1 MQSFLPERLAN
12 ITLSNELVRMI
23 RRLGEYKGKQDLF
36 KKQAPEVLE
45 NMRMVALIQSTES
58 SNRLENITAEPQR
71 LKELMADKTKPQ
83 NRSEA
88 EIAGYRDV
96 LNTIHSSA
104 ENIPFNVNS
113 VLQFHRDM
121 LKYTGILGGKWKQSQ
136 NQIMEIFPDGRRRVR
151 FQPVEP
157 AFVQDYMST
166 LHRRYNEEIQRQVI
180 DPLILMPLYVLD
192 FLCIHPFSDGN
203 GRVSRLLT
211 LLMLYHQGYEVGR
224 YISIERVTERTK
236 ESYYEMLKACSDGW
250 HTGQHQVI
258 PWIEY
263 NCSILLA
270 AYDEFERRA
279 DILVS
284 GRGSKTEMVKN
295 VIDACVADF
304 TVSDIKEACP
314 MVSID
319 MIRHIL
325 KQMKE
330 EGQIENISRGRY
342 ARWRK
347 LGDSG
352 S

>member
-1 MQSFLPERLAN
+1 MKSFAPEQLTN

-45 NMRMVALIQSTES
+45 NMRQVALIQSTES

-71 LKELMADKTKPQ
+71 VKELMAEKTQPQ

-104 ENIPFNVNS
+104 ENIPFNENI

-121 LKYTGILGGKWKQSQ
+121 LKYTGVPGGQWKTMQ
-136 NQIMEIFPDGRRRVR
+136 NQIVEIFPDGARQVR
-151 FQPVEP
+151 FEPVEP
-157 AFVQDYMST
+157 ARVSEFMST
-166 LHRRYNEEIQRQVI
+166 LHRRYNEELQKQVI
-180 DPLILMPLYVLD
+180 DPLILMPLYTLD
-192 FLCIHPFSDGN
+192 FLCIHPFDDGN
-203 GRVSRLLT
+203 GRASRLLT

-224 YISIERVTERTK
+224 YISIERVIEKTK
-236 ESYYEMLKACSDGW
+236 ESYYDILKTCSMNW
-250 HTGQHQVI
+250 HAGQHEVI

-263 NCSILLA
+263 NCSVLLA

-279 DILVS
+279 DIIVS

-295 VIDACVADF
+295 AIDSYIGDF
-304 TVSDIKEACP
+304 TVSDIQEICP

-330 EGQIENISRGRY
+330 DKQIENISRGRY

-347 LGDSG
+347 LGDNG

>member
-1 MQSFLPERLAN
+1 MQSFIPERLAN

-45 NMRMVALIQSTES
+45 NMRRVALIQSTES
-58 SNRLENITAEPQR
+58 SNRLEHITAEPQR
-71 LKELMADKTKPQ
+71 LKELMAEKTKPQ

-104 ENIPFNVNS
+104 ENIPFNENI

-121 LKYTGILGGKWKQSQ
+121 LKYTGIQGGHWKTMQ
-136 NQIMEIFPDGRRRVR
+136 NQIVEIFPDGIRQVR
-151 FQPVEP
+151 FEPVEP
-157 AFVQDYMST
+157 AQVSEYMST
-166 LHRRYNEEIQRQVI
+166 LHRRYNEEIQRQII

-211 LLMLYHQGYEVGR
+211 LLMLYHHGYEVGR
-224 YISIERVTERTK
+224 YISIERVIEKTK
-236 ESYYEMLKACSDGW
+236 ESYYDILKACSTNW
-250 HTGQHQVI
+250 HDGQHEVI

-263 NCSILLA
+263 YCSVLLA

-295 VIDACVADF
+295 AIDAYVGDF
-304 TVSDIKEACP
+304 TVSDIQEVCP

-330 EGQIENISRGRY
+330 DRQIENISRGRF

-347 LGDSG
+347 LGNKEG
-352 S
+352 